1 MWKGRKPIDP
11 APYWYN
17 TPIEDLDFEWSREDK
32 QEIERYCTKIL
43 KNIEEEGGMTPL
55 ERFQAC
61 FWGKDKDRMC
71 FGLMGGNVYA
81 ARTLDGFADSVK
93 PIDVYQYPK
102 LWVKAH
108 LAQVARFGLD
118 FANQHA
124 INYGEDLWGGQSK
137 MVEYGNPI
145 MEGEPPIK
153 TIEDLE
159 GVVIPDPLKD
169 GLYPGYIWA
178 YREYRRIIDEYKIP
192 HPVWGSICVGPTL
205 TPQMCML
212 GMEGFSIALRRDPE
226 LVRRCC
232 EVSLEWLI
240 RYGKAF
246 IDEVRPEAIYM

>member
-93 PIDVYQYPK
+93 RSRPIQ
-102 LWVKAH
+102 
-108 LAQVARFGLD
+108 R
-118 FANQHA
+118 
-124 INYGEDLWGGQSK
+124 QSH
-137 MVEYGNPI
+137 NH
-145 MEGEPPIK
+145 
-153 TIEDLE
+153 
-159 GVVIPDPLKD
+159 
-169 GLYPGYIWA
+169 
-178 YREYRRIIDEYKIP
+178 R
-192 HPVWGSICVGPTL
+192 
-205 TPQMCML
+205 
-212 GMEGFSIALRRDPE
+212 
-226 LVRRCC
+226 
-232 EVSLEWLI
+232 
-240 RYGKAF
+240 
-246 IDEVRPEAIYM
+246 